1 MSLNESTVENAALE
15 WFGELGYAVGHG
27 PHLAPGEPAAERS
40 SFGEVV
46 LVERFREA
54 IWRLNSSIP
63 EEAREEALRK
73 VQRVGTTSLTQSNRA
88 FHRMLRDGVPV
99 EYPRPDGSIA
109 GDHVKLVDFAE
120 VKANNWLAVNQF
132 TVIEAQHNRRPDIV
146 VFLNGL
152 PLGMIELKNA
162 ANEDATIWSAYAQ
175 LQTYKT
181 EIPSLLHYNAALV
194 VSDGL
199 QARIGSVTAN
209 QEWFKVWRT
218 IDGEGDA
225 PKTALELEVLVRG
238 VFERQRFLDL
248 LHHFIV
254 FEEDPDSG
262 ALHKVIAGYHQFHA
276 VNAAVEET
284 VRASGMAKTGNV
296 VRDDA
301 DPYWLGRMHGG
312 KPGDRRAGVVWH
324 TQGSGKSFSIL
335 FYAARVVRHP
345 AMQNPTLVVLT
356 DRNDLDDQLFGQFQR
371 CADILGQTAVQATG
385 REQLRDLLNRA
396 SGGVVFTTIH
406 KFMPERGEA
415 MPRLSARQN
424 IVVIADEAHRSQY
437 GFGGKVN
444 EKTGEMSY
452 GFASNLRDAL
462 PNASFIGFTGT
473 PIEKADA
480 NTRAVFGDYISIY
493 DIQRAVAD
501 KATVPIYYESRIS
514 KLSLNAVELPKLD
527 AEFEE
532 ITEGEELTKK
542 EKLKTKWAALEALV
556 GDPKRIALVAA
567 DMVAHF
573 EKRLEAMDGKAMIVC
588 MSRRIAVDLYN
599 ALIALRPHWAS
610 AKDDD
615 DDEKAKTCVVKVVM
629 TGSADDGPHWQPH
642 IRSKEKRRKLANRFK
657 DAKDPFRIVI
667 VRDMWLTGFDAPCL
681 HTMYADKP
689 MQGHGLMQAIARVNR
704 VFRDKPGGLVVDYLG
719 LADQLKKALIT
730 YTESGGQ
737 GDPTLD
743 TAQAIAVMLE
753 KHGIA
758 CDLMHGFSWDKWIAG
773 KPTERLALIP
783 AGQEH
788 ILQQEDGKK
797 RWVQVVTELS
807 RAFALCASSDQATE
821 IRDDVSFFQALQA
834 ALNKQSSTNRK
845 TPEQIDAAIRQLVS
859 KAITTDG
866 QVIDVFIAA
875 GLPRPDISILSD
887 QFLAEV
893 RGLKHKNV
901 AAELLE
907 KLLKDDLK
915 VRSKRNL
922 VQSQVFSEK
931 LKKTLNAYH
940 NRAISTMQVIEEL
953 IKLAKDLDA
962 ATKAGKEMGL
972 TDDEKAF
979 YDALAANDSAVTA
992 MGDAKLRVIA
1002 AELITQV
1009 KKSVTIDWTLRESA
1023 RSKIKVMVKRI
1034 LNKYGYPPD
1043 LQDDAVKT
1051 VLAQAELLCADWAV
1065 AG

>member
-1 MSLNESTVENAALE
+1 MSLNESIVEDAALE

-27 PHLAPGEPAAERS
+27 PQLAPGEAASERD

-46 LVERFREA
+46 LVGRLREA
-54 IWRLNSSIP
+54 IRRLNPAIP

-73 VQRVGTTSLTQSNRA
+73 VLRVGTPALVQTNRA
-88 FHRMLRDGVPV
+88 FHRMLRDGAPV
-99 EYPRPDGSIA
+99 EYPRPDGGIA
-109 GDHVKLVDFAE
+109 GDHVRLVNFGDAR
-120 VKANNWLAVNQF
+120 ANDWLAVNQF
-132 TVIEAQHNRRPDIV
+132 TVIEGQHNRRPDIV
-146 VFLNGL
+146 VFVNGL
-152 PLGMIELKNA
+152 PLGLIELKNA
-162 ANEDATIWSAYAQ
+162 ADEDATIWSAYAQ
-175 LQTYKT
+175 LQTYKA
-181 EIPSLLHYNAALV
+181 EIPTLLQYNAALV

-199 QARIGSVTAN
+199 QARMGSVTAN

-218 IDGEGDA
+218 IDGQGDA

-262 ALHKVIAGYHQFHA
+262 ALHKIIAGYHQFHA

-284 VRASGMAKTGNV
+284 VRASGMMDEGRAKDDTGT
-296 VRDDA
+296 
-301 DPYWLGRMHGG
+301 YWAGRMHGG

-324 TQGSGKSFSIL
+324 TQGSGKSFSML
-335 FYAARVVRHP
+335 FFAARVVRHP

-371 CADILGQTAVQATG
+371 CADILGQTPVQASG
-385 REQLRDLLNRA
+385 REHLRELLNRA

-406 KFMPERGEA
+406 KFMPEKGEA
-415 MPRLSARQN
+415 MPELSARQN

-444 EKTGEMSY
+444 TQTGEMSY

-473 PIEKADA
+473 PIEKTDA

-514 KLSLNAVELPKLD
+514 KLALNAAELPKLD

-567 DMVAHF
+567 DLVAHF
-573 EKRLEAMDGKAMIVC
+573 EKRVEAMDGKAMIVC
-588 MSRRIAVDLYN
+588 MSRRICVDLYN
-599 ALIALRPHWAS
+599 ALIKLRPEWEA
-610 AKDDD
+610 
-615 DDEKAKTCVVKVVM
+615 ETLKVVM
-629 TGSADDGPHWQPH
+629 TGSAEDGPEWQKH
-642 IRSKEKRRKLANRFK
+642 IGNKKQRRDLANQFK
-657 DAKDPFRIVI
+657 DATHPFKIVI

-737 GDPTLD
+737 GNPTFD

-758 CDLMHGFSWDKWIAG
+758 CDMMHGFNWDKWTSG
-773 KPTERLALIP
+773 TPTERLQLIP

-788 ILQQEDGKK
+788 ILEQEDGKK

-807 RAFALCASSDQATE
+807 RAFALCAASDEATA

-834 ALNKQSSTNRK
+834 ALNKQSSSNRK
-845 TPEQIDAAIRQLVS
+845 TPEQMDAAIRQLVS
-859 KAITTDG
+859 KAITSDG
-866 QVIDVFIAA
+866 QIIDVFTAA
-875 GLPRPDISILSD
+875 GLPKPDISILSD

-907 KLLKDDLK
+907 KLLKDELK

-962 ATKAGKEMGL
+962 ATKRGEDMGL
-972 TDDEKAF
+972 TDDEVAF
-979 YDALAANDSAVTA
+979 YDALATNDSAVQA
-992 MGDAKLRVIA
+992 MGDDKLKLIA
-1002 AELITQV
+1002 AELVSQV

-1023 RSKIKVMVKRI
+1023 RARIKVMVKRI
-1034 LNKYGYPPD
+1034 LNRHGYPPD
-1043 LQDDAVKT
+1043 LQEEAVKT
-1051 VLAQAELLCADWAV
+1051 VLAQAELLCADMNTTS
-1065 AG
+1065 